1 MAIQFLSKE
10 VLAQHKPSIA
20 MPAGLQLSDHVRE
33 MGRNEKGGRI
43 YEFIGTDTFG
53 DEWNARVRFEVDA
66 GRDQEP
72 ILYLVFYSE
81 IRDANL
87 PKLIDVQ
94 KIGPG
99 GVVFEEVFEGGEVKF
114 ASVSSSEESVAIR
127 HFGVGL
133 EYSKDL
139 VIFNQLWNVS
149 IVERQMGIAFNAL
162 LNHLHFNPIL
172 AFSYAA
178 ANQTAANTAGDS
190 IAENYVLTLEDAIT
204 NAKADTSNPRRG
216 PYALL
221 VASAN
226 MFMWERALFRVP
238 QQGFSKQSSALDM
251 IRAVVAYDGWTGTR
265 GAKTTTYS
273 GVSSNKAYLV
283 DLANRDQDLVSY
295 VKQDLE
301 VTTGNPD
308 VSRFLLDQRVY
319 DVYRGVYCNPLR
331 STEEITLPTTA

>member
-1 MAIQFLSKE
+1 MATQFISKE
-10 VLAQHKPSIA
+10 TLAQYKPA
-20 MPAGLQLSDHVRE
+20 VQMPAGLDIREHVRE
-33 MGRNEKGGRI
+33 MGRDEKGGRI

-53 DEWNARVRFEVDA
+53 SEWNQRVRFEVDA

-72 ILYLVFYSE
+72 ILYTPFYSE

-87 PKLIDVQ
+87 PKLVDIQ

-139 VIFNQLWNVS
+139 FIFNQLWNVS
-149 IVERQMGIAFNAL
+149 IVERQAGIAFNAL

-172 AFSYAA
+172 AYSYSG
-178 ANQTAANTAGDS
+178 ANQTAANTGGDS

-238 QQGFSKQSSALDM
+238 QVGFSKQSSALDV

-273 GVSSNKAYLV
+273 GVSANKAYLV
-283 DLANRDQDLVSY
+283 DLANRDMDLVSY

-301 VTTGNPD
+301 VTVGNPD
-308 VSRFLLDQRVY
+308 VSRFIREQSVY
-319 DVYRGVYCNPLR
+319 DVYRGVYSNPLR
-331 STEEITLPTTA
+331 CVEEVTLPTTA